1 MASQNTDAN
10 MPTASNLLTRPR
22 SRTVSS
28 SHGHSV
34 DGNSNDQPDRRR
46 RDRPFTGEQPA
57 HNAPTPRD
65 QELALATGQA
75 QIAMSQLDMLQV
87 QFEQFQKAAETERT
101 LAAKERE
108 KMNKAL
114 EKANRHVVQAEA
126 AKTRAEENADELS
139 NELDLTN
146 LDRETA
152 VADALAREREEHE
165 RVLAKQ
171 KADYDTHVASLAYRF
186 SRPGSAATTTRSEA
200 SLRSGFFPPVARE
213 RRFVASL
220 IGSGPTI
227 PHVPGREPAGNS
239 TSPAEGSATAT
250 GEGSSTNPAPG
261 GLSFGGFFN
270 MAGFVGRGIG
280 RNPSTQGATAAS
292 SSSTTGTAGPS
303 QPVLAP
309 ELQSIANEVVQQ
321 LKQGG
326 FVLQVG
332 KESAQKP
339 SGKGKKTRSPAKAHR
354 LAVKQQQDAFED
366 SDDDVVWKRFSRK
379 RFKDN
384 LGEPMNGVHSNTADF
399 ARYESATAEEVELCS
414 KGRLLPGEGEYKWYL
429 GPGYYNAKW
438 NQILVARAAT
448 QLQTERA
455 EDTRLTA
462 LLPEVPDA
470 YIAGLFMNFLKS
482 AAEAYHLRQ
491 PRLGETGAQAQKRAE
506 QYVERHLASNK
517 GRQRKTNK
525 YEKRKKMVKR
535 LLLLA
540 GNKKDAAQVAKL
552 RFIQQLVENLSV
564 DGMSSEDDKPGKI
577 GETIV
582 TVHLVALSPWRNPVA
597 TKFLH
602 WLDDNAQTT
611 MRTQTARPRI
621 RSDVKSPSAAPTGLP
636 RSLYDEK
643 WLAEEIEID
652 DCFEEQLEISQ
663 NAFEMLEW
671 DTEPPPLLVYKWCQ
685 GINNLMVWETVKK
698 SAILMETVLSKVY
711 EKVDLTLLNRLLCL
725 ILDHNMADYIMAKN
739 NTELTYKDMA
749 HTNTFGLIRGLQ
761 FSAFIFQYYGLV
773 LDLLILGLKRASE
786 MAGPPLMPNN
796 FLQYH
801 DSETETQHPI
811 RLYS

>member
-10 MPTASNLLTRPR
+10 MPTASNILTRPR

-28 SHGHSV
+28 SHGHGK
-34 DGNSNDQPDRRR
+34 DGNSNDPSDRRR
-46 RDRPFTGEQPA
+46 RDRPFSGEQPA

-65 QELALATGQA
+65 QELALAAGQA

-87 QFEQFQKAAETERT
+87 QFEQFQKAAETERI

-108 KMNKAL
+108 KTNKAL
-114 EKANRHVVQAEA
+114 EKANRRVVQAEA

-152 VADALAREREEHE
+152 VEDALTKEREEHQ

-171 KADYDTHVASLAYRF
+171 KADYDTYVASLAYRF
-186 SRPGSAATTTRSEA
+186 SRPGQAEPTTTRSEA
-200 SLRSGFFPPVARE
+200 SLRSGFFPPAARE
-213 RRFVASL
+213 QRFVASL
-220 IGSGPTI
+220 IGSGPAI
-227 PHVPGREPAGNS
+227 PNVPGRVPAANAE
-239 TSPAEGSATAT
+239 TPNAEGSPSAT
-250 GEGSSTNPAPG
+250 GSSTNPAPG

-270 MAGFVGRGIG
+270 MAGFVGRGLG
-280 RNPSTQGATAAS
+280 RNQPLQGTAAAPS
-292 SSSTTGTAGPS
+292 SSTAGPS
-303 QPVLAP
+303 QPPLAP
-309 ELQSIANEVVQQ
+309 EMQAIANDVVQQ
-321 LKQGG
+321 LRQSG

-332 KESAQKP
+332 KESRQ
-339 SGKGKKTRSPAKAHR
+339 SGKTKKTRSPAKAHR

-366 SDDDVVWKRFSRK
+366 GDDDVVWKRFARK

-399 ARYESATAEEVELCS
+399 ALYESATAEEVQLCS

-462 LLPEVPDA
+462 LLPEVQDT

-491 PRLGETGAQAQKRAE
+491 PRLGETSTQAQKRAE
-506 QYVERHLASNK
+506 QYVERQLASNK
-517 GRQRKTNK
+517 GRQRKKNK
-525 YEKRKKMVKR
+525 YEKREKMVKR

-540 GNKKDAAQVAKL
+540 GNKKDVAQVAKL
-552 RFIQQLVENLSV
+552 RFIKQLVAKLGV

-582 TVHLVALSPWRNPVA
+582 TLHLVAISPWCNPVA
-597 TKFLH
+597 TNFLH

-621 RSDVKSPSAAPTGLP
+621 RSDTKSPSDAPTGLP
-636 RSLYDEK
+636 RILYDEK
-643 WLAEEIEID
+643 WLAEEKEID
-652 DCFEEQLEISQ
+652 DSFEEQLEISEE
-663 NAFEMLEW
+663 AFEMLEW
-671 DTEPPPLLVYKWCQ
+671 VAGEMDAAEMDTE
-685 GINNLMVWETVKK
+685 
-698 SAILMETVLSKVY
+698 S
-711 EKVDLTLLNRLLCL
+711 
-725 ILDHNMADYIMAKN
+725 
-739 NTELTYKDMA
+739 
-749 HTNTFGLIRGLQ
+749 
-761 FSAFIFQYYGLV
+761 
-773 LDLLILGLKRASE
+773 
-786 MAGPPLMPNN
+786 
-796 FLQYH
+796 
-801 DSETETQHPI
+801 
-811 RLYS
+811 